1 MVFLDEHIQHSY
13 QTERDVISVPI
24 NLSLEEMERVV
35 IAATLEKCNYN
46 RPQAARELGI
56 GSRTLMRKLKKFGI
70 AKSPHMPI
78 DPAELGEAASAATES
93 QVAAIAAAP
102 AVRKQRPQISAASLT
117 MTLPRHV
124 AATA

>member
-70 AKSPHMPI
+70 AKTPHMPI
-78 DPAELGEAASAATES
+78 DPVELDEASSTES

-117 MTLPRHV
+117 MALPGQV